1 VVRVRRRSCAAASAL
16 LLAGLILGGCGGDDD
31 GPGAEGQGPSP
42 SGTASPD
49 SATSTDGTADTSPT
63 PTSSSAPSVT
73 PASGV
78 ELVEKTSA
86 VRAPAGWEKDEGLS
100 GYSSGASAPD
110 GSGTLQL
117 VDSADL
123 GGGGSLEQ
131 LAQIA
136 IDSLKDEYQVT
147 RLPDVDL
154 SGTPAFHLRY
164 TDTGD
169 PTVHDMVTTVRDGRN
184 VGLDFVVMKRA
195 LEKQP
200 ELVDSVLVTFRWR

>member
-1 VVRVRRRSCAAASAL
+1 MVRVRRRSCAAASGL
-16 LLAGLILGGCGGDDD
+16 LLAGLLLGGCGGDDPAD
-31 GPGAEGQGPSP
+31 PDARDPSP
-42 SGTASPD
+42 SGTTSPD
-49 SATSTDGTADTSPT
+49 STTSTDATADTT
-63 PTSSSAPSVT
+63 PTTTGSSEPSVT

-78 ELVEKTSA
+78 ELVEKSSS

-136 IDSLKDEYQVT
+136 IDSLKDDYQVT

-164 TDTGD
+164 TDAGD
-169 PTVHDMVTTVRDGRN
+169 PTVHDMVTTVRNGRN
-184 VGLDFVVMKRA
+184 VGLDFVVMKRT

-200 ELVDSVLVTFRWR
+200 DLVDSVLVTFQWR